1 MKKLDKIALIVG
13 ISSLVFALGFG
24 IASCVTA
31 YRTFKDN
38 GGWSQVKNFFSEK
51 MEDAGFE
58 MDSKVIFID
67 TGNDDIQIGP
77 DGLHITDGEDSV
89 VIGNEGIIVDSGD
102 GDHVEIG
109 ISGISVEEG
118 EG

>member
-24 IASCVTA
+24 TASCVTA
-31 YRTFKDN
+31 YHTFKDN

-51 MEDAGFE
+51 MEEAGIKME
-58 MDSKVIFID
+58 SKVIFID
-67 TGNDDIQIGP
+67 SGDDNVQIGP
-77 DGLHITDGEDSV
+77 DGLYITDGEDSV
-89 VIGNEGIIVDSGD
+89 VIGGEGIIVDSGD

-118 EG
+118 ES